1 MAQKTNPLAFR
12 SLNNFE
18 NSFCHQQVYKKNLS
32 PYVLKEHKKIKEKQ
46 SERAKNKPKRAK
58 HMPTCTF
65 QTAYMKHGPTPP

>member
-32 PYVLKEHKKIKEKQ
+32 PYVLKEHKKIKSFVESFLK
-46 SERAKNKPKRAK
+46 ALI
-58 HMPTCTF
+58 
-65 QTAYMKHGPTPP
+65 